1 MTRVHLDAERWA
13 VVKQEPLRGP
23 LGWLRVW
30 LRRTRAQ
37 RSAAGR
43 RALAEAGLEAPGL
56 LDVIRRPGR
65 LLTVWEHV
73 PGETL
78 QAAWST
84 HDRTR
89 QAELALAAA
98 RFAARLHAAAR
109 TRDLKPANL
118 IATVLDAL
126 VLVDLD
132 DVLPGSSGRVERVR
146 NLAALDAYGQ
156 CADPP
161 LGVGARWRGLQ
172 AYCQASGLELRDLA
186 REVLTASRAK
196 RAAWG

>member
-1 MTRVHLDAERWA
+1 MSRVHLDAERWA

-30 LRRTRAQ
+30 LRRSRAQ

-43 RALAEAGLEAPGL
+43 RALAAAGLEAPGL

-84 HDRTR
+84 ADRAR
-89 QAELALAAA
+89 QAELALATA
-98 RFAARLHAAAR
+98 RFTARLHAAAR

-118 IATVLDAL
+118 VATVLDAL

-132 DVLPGSSGRVERVR
+132 DVQPGRSERAERVR
-146 NLAALDAYGQ
+146 NLASLDAYGQ
-156 CADPP
+156 RAEPP
-161 LGVGARWRGLQ
+161 LGVGARWRALR
-172 AYCQASGLELRDLA
+172 AYCEASELEPRALA
-186 REVLTASRAK
+186 REVLAASRAK